1 VTSQDGYRNPVI
13 PGFHPD
19 PSVCR
24 VDDTYYLVTSSFT
37 YFPGIPIFRST
48 DLVSWEQIGNV
59 LDRPSQLN
67 LEHTTRWGSFGVCA
81 PTIRFHD
88 DRFWVIVAV
97 TTEQGAPNYFVTAV
111 DPAGPWS
118 DPVFIDLPGIDPD
131 LSWEA
136 DGTCWVHWA
145 GTHITRVPIDDRT
158 GLFLAEP
165 ESTWSGTGLA
175 WPEAPHLFERG
186 GVWYLLIAEGG
197 TERGHAVSIAR
208 GPSPSGPWEANPN
221 NPILSHRS
229 TDSPIQNTGH
239 ADLVEA
245 VDGSWWLVALAVRPH
260 GTTPGYHVLGR
271 ETFLAP
277 VEWIDG
283 WPVVG
288 ALQLEM
294 PSRPIGAHGAV
305 SKSARDDFDLVV
317 LDPSWV
323 ALRRPPMDFASL
335 DNRSGWLTLQG
346 SDHSLDDPR
355 PAFVA
360 RRQQHL
366 RSRAAALVEAEP
378 DAEAGLAIY
387 MDERSH
393 YEIAVAGDRIIA
405 RARIGPISSILGEA
419 ALSTEVRLVIETRP
433 ENMGGD
439 LVRLGFAGDDG
450 EMTVLA
456 ELDGRYLST
465 EVASGF
471 VGRTIGMYAIGGSA
485 AFDWFS
491 YEGFDD

>member
-1 VTSQDGYRNPVI
+1 VSSEAGYRNPVI

-59 LDRPSQLN
+59 LDRPSQLD
-67 LEHTTRWGSFGVCA
+67 LEHTTSWGSFGVCA

-97 TTEQGAPNYFVTAV
+97 TTEKGAPNYFVTAQ

-118 DPVFIDLPGIDPD
+118 DPVYVDLPGIDPD
-131 LSWEA
+131 LSWDAE
-136 DGTCWVHWA
+136 GTCWVHWA

-158 GLFLAEP
+158 GRLLAEP
-165 ESTWSGTGLA
+165 QFTWSGTGMA
-175 WPEAPHLFERG
+175 WPEAPHLFERN

-208 GPSPSGPWEANPN
+208 GPSPTGPWKANPN

-245 VDGSWWLVALAVRPH
+245 VDGSWWLVALGVRPQ

-277 VEWIDG
+277 VVWSDG
-283 WPVVG
+283 WPVV
-288 ALQLEM
+288 APLELEM
-294 PSRPIGAHGAV
+294 PVRPPGAAGAV
-305 SKSARDDFDLVV
+305 RRHDRDDFDDGE
-317 LDPSWV
+317 LDPAWV
-323 ALRRPPMDFASL
+323 AVRRAPRDFISL
-335 DNRSGWLTLQG
+335 DARRGWLTLRG
-346 SDHSLDDPR
+346 DGRSLDDPF
-355 PAFVA
+355 PAFLG
-360 RRQQHL
+360 RRQQHH
-366 RSRAAALVEAEP
+366 RCRVAVLVDAGP
-378 DAEAGLAIY
+378 DTEAGLAVY

-393 YEIAVAGDRIIA
+393 YAIELAGGLVLA
-405 RARIGPISSILGEA
+405 RARVGPVSSIVGEA
-419 ALSTEVRLVIETRP
+419 PRTAATQVLVADIAP
-433 ENMGGD
+433 EGMGGD
-439 LVRLGFAGDDG
+439 VIRLGFEGEDH

-471 VGRTIGMYAIGGSA
+471 VGRTIGMFSVNGDAC
-485 AFDWFS
+485 FDWFS
-491 YEGFDD
+491 HHGSE